1 MLQITPNN
9 KILLALK
16 PVDFRKGIDG
26 LAALCRRILKQDPFS
41 GSMFVFKNKR
51 GTSIKILYYDGQGF
65 WLFQKRLSKGKL
77 AWWPSSKIMEE
88 TSQELAVHQLQLL
101 LWNGDL
107 STLKKPLLWRPIKN

>member
-1 MLQITPNN
+1 MITLTPQM
-9 KILLALK
+9 KILIARDR
-16 PVDFRKGIDG
+16 VDFRKGIDG
-26 LAALCRRILKQDPFS
+26 FGGLCRNTYNEDPLS
-41 GSMFVFKNKR
+41 GKVYVFINKS
-51 GTSIKILYYDGQGF
+51 GKSIKILMYDGQGF